1 MNRTEIGRMIRY
13 ERTKANISLQK
24 MAAGVCSTAALQRL
38 ESGERL
44 PDFFVLERLIE
55 RLGKS
60 VNKTEFLYDEPA
72 HEICYLRERIEL
84 FLEQKNEEEAAR
96 ALDYYESTP
105 QAGEPL
111 HLRYICQ
118 MRAVIESELRNNH
131 RAAEK
136 LLEEALAQTVP
147 GFDLH
152 RLEACVLGEGEL
164 ILALM
169 LLEAADDRG
178 AAFIRTEGR
187 RMLAYIEQVC
197 RDEEVRANLY
207 NKAAWLFGTVL
218 MEQDGGEALWY
229 DLQGERVLAANCML
243 LHLPQF
249 LDRIVRLTGKKDRKA
264 QAEWQRQR
272 DALRSLYEEYG
283 EPWEEDKITLWK
295 NYRQR
300 EIYLVSELFGQ
311 ERRLTGESQEKIA
324 DALEIDQKTVSRIE
338 CGKYKPKPGT
348 FRKIKEYLQ
357 IDRDICTTRL
367 VVDDFALLDLER
379 DIAKL
384 SSLRQAAEAEP
395 IYHSL
400 KVQLSLNWKENQQ
413 YVCFMDTL
421 FDKELGRITPE
432 EAIERCWQAFRI
444 TRQNVGP
451 EQLPGI
457 VLGRTENLIINYIA
471 RCYDGVGEK
480 KKAIELLEKMLE
492 GYENSRVDL
501 KYHYVEVALLY
512 HHLAIDYEETDQL
525 EEAIVWCDRS
535 ILFELRCK
543 KANTLGFMLQEKRY
557 TMDRITGDK
566 SQSKA
571 CYQQSYQLL
580 KLMKKDKLM
589 KSMREGY
596 KKWYGEEVD
605 I

>member
-13 ERTKANISLQK
+13 ERAKANISLQK

-111 HLRYICQ
+111 HRQYICQ

-178 AAFIRTEGR
+178 AAFIRTGGR
-187 RMLAYIEQVC
+187 QMLAYIEQVC

-229 DLQGERVLAANCML
+229 ALQGERVLAANCML

-283 EPWEEDKITLWK
+283 EPLEVDKITLWK

-348 FRKIKEYLQ
+348 FRKMKEYLQ

-379 DIAKL
+379 DITKKN
-384 SSLRQAAEAEP
+384 SRRHVTEAER
-395 IYHSL
+395 IYRSL
-400 KVQLSLNWKENQQ
+400 KMQLSLEWKENLQ
-413 YVCFMDTL
+413 YIRYMDTMY
-421 FDKELGRITPE
+421 DKEFGRIAAE

-457 VLGRTENLIINYIA
+457 VLCRTENLIINYIA
-471 RCYDGVGEK
+471 RCYDGMGEK

-492 GYENSRVDL
+492 GYKNSRVDL
-501 KYHYVEVALLY
+501 KYHYEEMALLY

-557 TMDRITGDK
+557 TMDRITGDR

>member
-111 HLRYICQ
+111 HRQYICQ
-118 MRAVIESELRNNH
+118 MRAVIESDLRDNR

-187 RMLAYIEQVC
+187 QMLAYIEQVC

-229 DLQGERVLAANCML
+229 ALQGERVLAANCML

-395 IYHSL
+395 LYHSL

-451 EQLPGI
+451 KQLPGI